1 MKEEL
6 KDEIRNYVKI
16 NNLNASQA
24 DKLIDEYES
33 EQTFTEH
40 DDGSFEMITG
50 NTIEEVTEW
59 LRQKKIKAIMIIQKV
74 GITGLFLFSF
84 LIFHTAIKSKNDDKE
99 V

>member
-1 MKEEL
+1 MILERKYTMKEEL
-6 KDEIRNYVKI
+6 KNEIRNYVKI
-16 NNLNASQA
+16 NNPNASQA

-59 LRQKKIKAIMIIQKV
+59 LRQKKI
-74 GITGLFLFSF
+74 
-84 LIFHTAIKSKNDDKE
+84 N
-99 V
+99 

>member
-6 KDEIRNYVKI
+6 KNEIRNYVKI

-24 DKLIDEYES
+24 NKLIDEYES

-50 NTIEEVTEW
+50 NTIEEGCV
-59 LRQKKIKAIMIIQKV
+59 KKKLIKAIMIIQKV

>member
-1 MKEEL
+1 MIHLGDKYCAAIYFTVKNWNNKTMILERKYIMKEEL
-6 KDEIRNYVKI
+6 KNEIRNYVKI

-24 DKLIDEYES
+24 NKLIDEYES

-59 LRQKKIKAIMIIQKV
+59 LRQKKI
-74 GITGLFLFSF
+74 
-84 LIFHTAIKSKNDDKE
+84 N
-99 V
+99 

>member
-1 MKEEL
+1 MIHLGDKYCAAIYFTVKNQNNKTMILERKYIMKEEL
-6 KDEIRNYVKI
+6 KNEIRNYVKI

-59 LRQKKIKAIMIIQKV
+59 LRQKKI
-74 GITGLFLFSF
+74 
-84 LIFHTAIKSKNDDKE
+84 N
-99 V
+99 

>member
-6 KDEIRNYVKI
+6 KNEIRNYVKI
-16 NNLNASQA
+16 NNPNASQA

-59 LRQKKIKAIMIIQKV
+59 LRQKKLIKAIMIIQKV
-74 GITGLFLFSF
+74 GITGLFY
-84 LIFHTAIKSKNDDKE
+84 FHS
-99 V
+99 